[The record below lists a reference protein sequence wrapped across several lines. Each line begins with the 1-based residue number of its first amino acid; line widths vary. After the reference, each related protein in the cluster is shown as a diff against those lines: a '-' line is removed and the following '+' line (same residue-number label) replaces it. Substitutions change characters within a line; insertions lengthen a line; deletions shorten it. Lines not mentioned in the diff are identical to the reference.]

1 MDVQSRVVNYY
12 KNNPFIQKYLKG
24 IDSKTGEIVFN
35 YNNEIRR
42 VTIDNLE
49 KISNEENLVALFEG
63 RTVAVSQ
70 PVVEEPIIEEPQ
82 QSNEVIEENNI
93 EPTKKSLN
101 DIKILVELK
110 NKEGL
115 DNVLKEFAVNS
126 ATGLIDVNLAIN
138 KVTSNTIRE
147 VETSIKDKTNFSQ
160 DYNSYDIE
168 GNYIGEK
175 VESNST
181 PDEKIMKSLQNIY
194 LFFEVA
200 KMYPE
205 QVNYTPEQVE
215 NYKNAYINKIKT
227 DLGMNKP
234 VETPNTPSNVEQIN
248 NQKNMKN
255 AGFADVLVLT
265 VIVLIY
271 AVIIVNLII
280 KLK

>member
-93 EPTKKSLN
+93 GPTKKSLN

-147 VETSIKDKTNFSQ
+147 VETSIKNKTDFSQ

-200 KMYPE
+200 NMYPE

-234 VETPNTPSNVEQIN
+234 VEAPNIPSNVEQIN